1 MKVHDLFPILL
12 NTKALKKFKS
22 TVASHFE
29 NWCVVIFVWQ
39 RFEIDHPLFRLHRKT
54 SSARSKNVSGRSF
67 LSKSKNILAL
77 EVGESSF

>member
-29 NWCVVIFVWQ
+29 NWCVVIFVW
-39 RFEIDHPLFRLHRKT
+39 
-54 SSARSKNVSGRSF
+54 
-67 LSKSKNILAL
+67 
-77 EVGESSF
+77 